1 MNENPGTD
9 VNDGWP
15 PRFSLDQERILNLL
29 TGDRFYSNPSAA
41 LRESILNAIDAVH
54 RRKRSEPEIEP
65 EISVTFDRSTRQL
78 EISDNGIGM
87 GKAEVS
93 SLFTKIGAS
102 AATHESEKDAV
113 GEFGIGVIS
122 YFMAADVFDVQTF
135 DGKSEAIGLRFTR
148 EMLAGGAA
156 TTVETFR
163 AEKGTTVTLLLRD
176 DALVQLLVDQYP
188 HWCRDVEGLTAREL
202 PTDRFLEQ
210 GNTGRVHQELEV
222 ELPDW
227 IEKSHLGPVDTP
239 PGWDAMTGRS
249 TVSVLYRGV
258 FVQQHEVDGFWGI
271 RGSID
276 VDPKHFKPSLNREGF
291 VGAEFKG
298 EVKAFLK
305 NAHPLILMEMA
316 RIVRQASSAGKL
328 TKWNEG
334 RWANL
339 WLSVP
344 RTKEYSD
351 ATAAWDRL
359 FRSLPAFEVAQGD
372 RWAPCSFEELLELSP
387 PIYLAPHAQE
397 NPNDSVK
404 AAVRLLRN
412 SKKSVIR
419 GIRRDNSWMR
429 YAGSSFG
436 TTADLISNAFKDELP
451 EIIPVAPKADDI
463 LTAVERLAPLFT
475 GPPAIDL
482 VRLGPETP
490 PALRLQRR
498 LVINIDNPTGREIV
512 SKVLESNA
520 GPDAL
525 IEIAARHAYE
535 QLGQVAAVVK
545 DIKTGPEI
553 LSPVRRRYIR
563 SRLA

>member
-498 LVINIDNPTGREIV
+498 LVINIDNPTGGRLYRKYWNPTQALMHS
-512 SKVLESNA
+512 SK
-520 GPDAL
+520 
-525 IEIAARHAYE
+525 
-535 QLGQVAAVVK
+535 
-545 DIKTGPEI
+545 
-553 LSPVRRRYIR
+553 
-563 SRLA
+563 

>member
-1 MNENPGTD
+1 MTESLDTD
-9 VNDGWP
+9 INGGWP
-15 PRFSLDQERILNLL
+15 PRFSLDQEKILNLL

-41 LRESILNAIDAVH
+41 LRESILNAVDAVH
-54 RRKRSEPEIEP
+54 RRKRSEPHIRP
-65 EISVTFDRSTRQL
+65 EIRVTLDRSTCKL
-78 EISDNGIGM
+78 EIRDNGIGM
-87 GKAEVS
+87 SKAEVS
-93 SLFTKIGAS
+93 SLFVKIGAS
-102 AATHESEKDAV
+102 AATYEKEKDAV

-122 YFMAADVFDVQTF
+122 YFMAADSFEVQTF

-156 TTVETFR
+156 TTLEATR
-163 AEKGTTVTLLLRD
+163 GEKGTTVTLHLRD
-176 DALVQLLVDQYP
+176 NALVQLFLDQYS

-202 PTDRFLEQ
+202 PTDRLIEQ
-210 GNTGRVHQELEV
+210 GNTGRIHQELEV

-227 IEKSHLGPVDTP
+227 IEKSHLGPVDSP
-239 PGWDAMTGRS
+239 PGWDAMTGSS

-258 FVQQHEVDGFWGI
+258 FVQKHEVKGLWGI

-291 VGAEFKG
+291 VGEDYKG
-298 EVKAFLK
+298 EVESFLK
-305 NAHPLILMEMA
+305 RVHPLILEEMA
-316 RIVRQASSAGKL
+316 RIVEQASDSGKL
-328 TKWNEG
+328 TKWNEN

-344 RTKEYSD
+344 RTKEYAN

-359 FRSLPAFEVAQGD
+359 FRSLPAFEVAQGNS
-372 RWAPCSFEELLELSP
+372 WAPCSFEELLALSP
-387 PIYLAPHAQE
+387 PIYLAPNAQE
-397 NPNDSVK
+397 KPNDSVK

-436 TTADLISNAFKDELP
+436 NTADLISNAFKDDLP
-451 EIIPVAPKADDI
+451 EFIPVTPKADDI
-463 LTAVERLAPLFT
+463 LTTVERLAPLFT
-475 GPPAIDL
+475 GPPAIDI
-482 VRLGPETP
+482 VRLGSETP
-490 PALRLQRR
+490 PALRLHRR
-498 LVINIDNPTGREIV
+498 LVINVDNSIGREIV
-512 SKVLESNA
+512 KKVLESNA
-520 GPDAL
+520 GAEAL
-525 IEIAARHAYE
+525 IGIVARHAYQ
-535 QLGQVAAVVK
+535 QLTQVAAVVK
-545 DIKTGPEI
+545 EMKTEPEI

>member
-1 MNENPGTD
+1 MAESPDTD
-9 VNDGWP
+9 INGGWP

-29 TGDRFYSNPSAA
+29 TGDHFYSNPSAA
-41 LRESILNAIDAVH
+41 LRESILNAVDAVH
-54 RRKRSEPEIEP
+54 RRKRSEPHLRP
-65 EISVTFDRSTRQL
+65 EIRVTFDRSTRQL
-78 EISDNGIGM
+78 EIRDNGIGM

-93 SLFTKIGAS
+93 SLFAKIGAS
-102 AATHESEKDAV
+102 AATNESEKDAV

-122 YFMAADVFDVQTF
+122 YFMAANSFDVQTF
-135 DGKSEAIGLRFTR
+135 DGKSEAIGLRFTK
-148 EMLAGGAA
+148 EMLAGSAA
-156 TTVETFR
+156 TNLEATR
-163 AEKGTTVTLLLRD
+163 ADRGTTVTLYLRD
-176 DALVQLLVDQYP
+176 DALVQLLLDQYS

-202 PTDRFLEQ
+202 PTGHLLEQ
-210 GNTGRVHQELEV
+210 GNTGRIHQELEV

-227 IEKSHLGPVDTP
+227 IEKSHLGPVDSP

-258 FVQQHEVDGFWGI
+258 FVQQHEVNGLWGI

-291 VGAEFKG
+291 IGEDFKG
-298 EVKAFLK
+298 EVEAFLK
-305 NAHPLILMEMA
+305 RVHPLILEEMA
-316 RIVRQASSAGKL
+316 RIVEQASDAGKL
-328 TKWNEG
+328 TKWNEN

-344 RTKEYSD
+344 RTKEYAN

-372 RWAPCSFEELLELSP
+372 RWAPCSFEELLALHP

-397 NPNDSVK
+397 KSNDSIK
-404 AAVRLLRN
+404 AAVRLLRS

-419 GIRRDNSWMR
+419 GIRRDNSWMK

-436 TTADLISNAFKDELP
+436 TTAELISNAFKKELP
-451 EIIPVAPKADDI
+451 EFIPVASKADDI
-463 LTAVERLAPLFT
+463 LTAVERVAPLFT

-490 PALRLQRR
+490 PALRLKRR
-498 LVINIDNPTGREIV
+498 LVINVDNSTGREIV
-512 SKVLESNA
+512 TKVLESNA
-520 GPDAL
+520 GADAL
-525 IEIAARHAYE
+525 IGIVARQAYE
-535 QLGQVAAVVK
+535 QLTQVAAVVNE
-545 DIKTGPEI
+545 IKTGPEI

-563 SRLA
+563 SRLT